1 MRRAAISLVSTAVL
15 AAALTACGGSG
26 DSVNTQPKSST
37 PTSPPA
43 ATTAP
48 AAAPTTTKPAPA
60 GVGDTIT
67 IHGSDDGA
75 KLDVTLVKLDEHA
88 KGGEFDQLEKPTDRW
103 VAVQFRITN
112 AGTAVYSDDPI
123 NSVQLADVDGQQFE
137 PTYVDSTDGQ
147 TMASDV
153 RLTTGKKALGWI
165 TFEVP
170 KASELDSIQFTMDS
184 GFADEAAEWQLS

>member
-1 MRRAAISLVSTAVL
+1 MRRAAITLVSTAVL
-15 AAALTACGGSG
+15 AVTLTACGSSG
-26 DSVNTQPKSST
+26 DSVNTQPKST
-37 PTSPPA
+37 APTSPPA
-43 ATTAP
+43 TTTTP
-48 AAAPTTTKPAPA
+48 AATPTTTKPAPA

-67 IHGSDDGA
+67 IHGSDDGS
-75 KLDVTLVKLDEHA
+75 KLDVTLVKIDKTA
-88 KGGEFDQLEKPTDRW
+88 KGGEFDQLDKPTDRW

-112 AGTAVYSDDPI
+112 TGTAVYSDDPI
-123 NSVQLADVDGQQFE
+123 NSVQLADADGQQFE

-170 KASELDSIQFTMDS
+170 KASKLDSIQFTMDS